1 MELLLTKVPVEN
13 ECQALKVIEVA
24 KQRGLSSV
32 GNERLELFTLTLIIK
47 ILNCR
52 KGNLPSASNK
62 ING

>member
-13 ECQALKVIEVA
+13 ERQALKVIEVA

-32 GNERLELFTLTLIIK
+32 GNERLELFTLVLILK
-47 ILNCR
+47 ISNCR
-52 KGNLPSASNK
+52 KGNLSSASNK